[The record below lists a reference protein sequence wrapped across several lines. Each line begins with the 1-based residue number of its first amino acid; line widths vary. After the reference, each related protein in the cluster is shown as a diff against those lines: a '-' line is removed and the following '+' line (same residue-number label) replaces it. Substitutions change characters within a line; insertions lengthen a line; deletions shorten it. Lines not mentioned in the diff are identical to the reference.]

1 MWTPHTPIPVEAAF
15 DLFVNAAGGQRVSS
29 LLTGSPSFENADY
42 AFPTVDVI
50 GELKEIETDFAED
63 ARFRSKHEELLHRS
77 VSEGRISVPIILGA
91 DRASGDFVEDFVRLF
106 RPALSRI
113 VKKAN
118 SQIRS
123 TKQHLGWSGATG
135 VLFLVN
141 DGFVSLEP
149 HFVQALVSDILTSA
163 YSSVSCFVYMTVNTY
178 VGLRL
183 LLRIRHRGQ
192 EL

>member
-91 DRASGDFVEDFVRLF
+91 DRASGDFVEDFVASSVQRF
-106 RPALSRI
+106 PELSRRRI
-113 VKKAN
+113 V
-118 SQIRS
+118 R
-123 TKQHLGWSGATG
+123 SGARNSISDG
-135 VLFLVN
+135 VVR
-141 DGFVSLEP
+141 
-149 HFVQALVSDILTSA
+149 QA
-163 YSSVSCFVYMTVNTY
+163 YSSWSTTASCHLSLTSSKPWCRTS
-178 VGLRL
+178 
-183 LLRIRHRGQ
+183 
-192 EL
+192 